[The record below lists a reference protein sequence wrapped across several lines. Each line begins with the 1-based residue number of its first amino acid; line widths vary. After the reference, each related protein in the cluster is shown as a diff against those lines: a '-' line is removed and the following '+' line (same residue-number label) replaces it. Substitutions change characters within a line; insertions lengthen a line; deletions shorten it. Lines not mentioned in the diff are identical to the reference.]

1 MLHISVYIYIYIER
15 ERYTYHASKP
25 IHLRTRVRDA
35 SSPES
40 QSTPSLH
47 SLSLYIYI
55 YIYTYM
61 IMISLCASYHHHVKM
76 HYNMTWTS
84 QGKTAFKHAESER
97 SEFRC
102 QKSSS
107 GKAPDRATGR
117 PAREAQPTVQG
128 ARHFIKIARCGSQSA
143 ADDTTSVPVG
153 SGSKC
158 SS

>member
-1 MLHISVYIYIYIER
+1 MLHISVYIYIER
-15 ERYTYHASKP
+15 EIYISREQTHTLTNSSARCFKP
-25 IHLRTRVRDA
+25 RIAVYPK
-35 SSPES
+35 SS
-40 QSTPSLH
+40 L